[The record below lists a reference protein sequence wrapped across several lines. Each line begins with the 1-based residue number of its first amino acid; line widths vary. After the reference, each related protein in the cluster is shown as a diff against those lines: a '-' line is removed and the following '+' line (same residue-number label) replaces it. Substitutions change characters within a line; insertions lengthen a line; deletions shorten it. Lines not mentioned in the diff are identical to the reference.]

1 MTGRSGPGQIY
12 FNGNYA
18 ADTGQR
24 EATRAGK
31 KFSQPPRFPIPTSP
45 LEPDPDAMSKTII
58 IDPVTRIEGHLSV
71 KVEAEGDRVTQAFV
85 SGEMFR
91 GFEQI
96 LKGRDPLDAQH
107 ITQRICGVCPV
118 EHGLASVFAQEQ
130 AFGISPPNNG
140 RLVRNLI
147 QAANFIMSHISH
159 FYLLSALDFVDVTTV
174 VKYSGDDPGM
184 CALRDWA
191 KAQLASKSILP
202 VAPFLPRYA
211 AKYLEDSEANL
222 TALRHYLEALEMRML
237 AQDMGAV
244 FAGKLPHAAVLI
256 PGGVTETVTALKI
269 AQYRARLER
278 LQAFIRTAYLPDVV
292 AVAGAFPEYFSV
304 GRGPANYLAFG
315 AFPESADG
323 SKKLLPGGV
332 VIAGKLQPLNADG
345 ITEDVSSSLFSSP
358 SGRKPT
364 EGETVAAPDKAGAYS
379 WVKAPRYEGQVME
392 VGALARTLVAYQ
404 SSTDGQAKSEVDAL
418 LKALGRTPKDLESVM
433 GRHAAR
439 ALECRWVAERCNA
452 WLDDLKP
459 EEPAFTPCTVPDTGQ
474 GRGLTEAARGAL
486 GHWLELSGAKI
497 RNYQCVVPTT
507 WNCSPRDDRGTPG
520 AVEQALVGLK
530 LTDPENPM
538 EVARVVRSFDPC
550 LACAVH

>member
-1 MTGRSGPGQIY
+1 VR
-12 FNGNYA
+12 
-18 ADTGQR
+18 
-24 EATRAGK
+24 
-31 KFSQPPRFPIPTSP
+31 
-45 LEPDPDAMSKTII
+45 
-58 IDPVTRIEGHLSV
+58 
-71 KVEAEGDRVTQAFV
+71 QAFV

-96 LKGRDPLDAQH
+96 LQGRDPLDAQH

-118 EHGLASVFAQEQ
+118 EHGIASVFAQEQ
-130 AFGISPPNNG
+130 AFGSSPPKNG

-159 FYLLSALDFVDVTTV
+159 FYLLSALDFVDVTAV
-174 VKYSGDDPGM
+174 VNYSGVDAGM

-211 AKYLEDSEANL
+211 AKYLQDSEANL

-244 FAGKLPHAAVLI
+244 FAGKLPHAAALI
-256 PGGVTETVTALKI
+256 PGGVTETVSTLKI
-269 AQYRARLER
+269 AQFRARLER
-278 LQAFIRTAYLPDVV
+278 LRAFIRTAYLPDVV

-304 GRGPANYLAFG
+304 GRGPANYLAYG

-323 SKKLLPGGV
+323 AKQLLPAGV
-332 VIAGKLQPLNADG
+332 LVAGKLQSLDTEV
-345 ITEDVSSSLFSSP
+345 ITEDVGNSLFSSA
-358 SGRKPT
+358 SGRRPS
-364 EGETVAAPDKAGAYS
+364 EGETTAAPDKTGAYS
-379 WVKAPRYEGQVME
+379 WLKAPRYRGQVME
-392 VGALARTLVAYQ
+392 VGALARTLIAYQ
-404 SSTDGQAKSEVDAL
+404 SSADAQAKAEVDSL
-418 LKALGRTPKDLESVM
+418 LKVMGRAPGELESVM

-439 ALECRWVAERCNA
+439 ALECRRIAERCDV
-452 WLDDLKP
+452 WLDELMPD
-459 EEPAFTPCTVPDTGQ
+459 EPAFTACSVPDSGR

-520 AVEQALVGLK
+520 ALEQALMGLK
-530 LTDPENPM
+530 MADSENPI
-538 EVARVVRSFDPC
+538 EVARVVRSYDPC

>member
-1 MTGRSGPGQIY
+1 
-12 FNGNYA
+12 
-18 ADTGQR
+18 
-24 EATRAGK
+24 
-31 KFSQPPRFPIPTSP
+31 
-45 LEPDPDAMSKTII
+45 MSKTLI
-58 IDPVTRIEGHLSV
+58 IDPVTRIEGHLAV
-71 KVEAEGDRVTQAFV
+71 KVELKDNCVSEAFV

-96 LKGRDPLDAQH
+96 LRDRDPLDAQH

-130 AFGISPPNNG
+130 AFGSTPPENG

-147 QAANFIMSHISH
+147 QAANFIASHITH
-159 FYLLSALDFVDVTTV
+159 FYLLSAVDFVDVTAV
-174 VKYSGDDPGM
+174 VGYTGIDAGL

-211 AKYLEDSEANL
+211 AKYLQDSEANL
-222 TALRHYLEALEMRML
+222 TALRHYLDALEMRAL
-237 AQDMGAV
+237 AQEMGAV
-244 FAGKLPHAAVLI
+244 FAGKLPHAAALI
-256 PGGVTETVTALKI
+256 PGGLTETVSALKI
-269 AQYRARLER
+269 AQFRARLER
-278 LQAFIRTAYLPDVV
+278 LQTFIRSAYLPDVV

-304 GRGPANYLAFG
+304 GRGPGNYLAYG
-315 AFPESADG
+315 AFPEGADG
-323 SKKLLPGGV
+323 AKKFLPAGVLL
-332 VIAGKLQPLNADG
+332 AGKSQPLDDEA
-345 ITEDVSSSLFSSP
+345 ITEDVGRSLFSSATN
-358 SGRKPT
+358 RKPS

-379 WVKAPRYEGQVME
+379 WLKAPRYQGQVME
-392 VGALARTLVAYQ
+392 VGALARTLVACQ
-404 SSTDGQAKSEVDAL
+404 CGTDGRAKSEVDSL
-418 LKALGRTPKDLESVM
+418 LKTLGREPKDLESVM

-439 ALECRWVAERCNA
+439 ALECRWIAERCNA
-452 WLDDLKP
+452 WLDEVKP
-459 EEPAFTPCTVPDTGQ
+459 DEPTFASCTVPNSGR

-520 AVEQALVGLK
+520 AVEQALAGLK
-530 LTDPENPM
+530 LADPANPI

>member
-1 MTGRSGPGQIY
+1 M
-12 FNGNYA
+12 
-18 ADTGQR
+18 
-24 EATRAGK
+24 
-31 KFSQPPRFPIPTSP
+31 
-45 LEPDPDAMSKTII
+45 
-58 IDPVTRIEGHLSV
+58 
-71 KVEAEGDRVTQAFV
+71 KVETEGNRVTQAFV

-96 LKGRDPLDAQH
+96 LRGRDPLDAQH

-130 AFGISPPNNG
+130 AFGITPPDNG

-159 FYLLSALDFVDVTTV
+159 FYLLSALDFVDVTAV
-174 VKYSGDDPGM
+174 VKYSGDDAAL

-202 VAPFLPRYA
+202 AAPFLPRYA
-211 AKYLEDSEANL
+211 AKYLEGSDANL
-222 TALRHYLEALEMRML
+222 TALKHYLEALDMRML
-237 AQDMGAV
+237 AHDMGAV
-244 FAGKLPHAAVLI
+244 FAGKLPHAAALI

-278 LQAFIRTAYLPDVV
+278 LQAFIRTAYLPDVA
-292 AVAGAFPEYFSV
+292 AVATAFPDYFSL
-304 GRGPANYLAFG
+304 GRGPANYLAYG
-315 AFPESADG
+315 AFAESADG
-323 SKKLLPGGV
+323 SRKLFPAGALM
-332 VIAGKLQPLNADG
+332 AGKLQPVDADA
-345 ITEDVSSSLFSSP
+345 ITEDVGSSLFSSP

-379 WVKAPRYEGQVME
+379 WVKAPRYEGQLVE
-392 VGALARTLVAYQ
+392 VGALARTLVAHQ
-404 SSTDGQAKSEVDAL
+404 NGGDGPAKADVDSL
-418 LKALGRTPKDLESVM
+418 LKTLGRTTQDLQSVM

-439 ALECRWVAERCNA
+439 ALECRWLADRCNA
-452 WLDDLKP
+452 WLDGLKP
-459 EEPAFTPCTVPDTGQ
+459 EEPTFTPCTVPET
-474 GRGLTEAARGAL
+474 GRGRGFTEAARGAL
-486 GHWLELSGAKI
+486 GHWLELSGARI

-507 WNCSPRDDRGTPG
+507 WNCSPRDDRGIPG
-520 AVEQALVGLK
+520 AVEQALVGLQ
-530 LTDPENPM
+530 LADPENPM